1 MNRIGLTPHT
11 DLLSKRLEDNLSD
24 KEHKLFGFIANS
36 SNRLLRTVDSILNIS
51 QLEAGTINIQPRE
64 LDLASMVMQIFNEL
78 KPLADQ
84 KNLEFNLK
92 SSEQLVMI
100 LADEY
105 CIRQAISNIME
116 NALKYTF
123 EGSVMVSLARRNNQ
137 EVLKVTDTGIG
148 ISKEYQHR
156 IFDAYTQESEGF
168 TKNYQGIGLGLALT
182 KQYLDLN
189 NIEIEMESKKNIGST
204 FTMIFPKDRENK
216 DV

>member
-189 NIEIEMESKKNIGST
+189 NVALEMESKKDVGST
-204 FTMIFPKDRENK
+204 FTLIFPKDRGNAN
-216 DV
+216 D